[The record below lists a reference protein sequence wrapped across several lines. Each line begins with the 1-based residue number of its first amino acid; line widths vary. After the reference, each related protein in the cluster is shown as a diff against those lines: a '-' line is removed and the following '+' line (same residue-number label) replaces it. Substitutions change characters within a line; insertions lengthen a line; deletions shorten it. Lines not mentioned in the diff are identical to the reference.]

1 MTPLLGLFGIAA
13 LTLRFIPRFD
23 GSYKCGGSYN
33 LLMAHPANG
42 ERWRTLEGRYLYE
55 SPWCSFRLDEVR
67 LPDGAQI
74 EYGVLE
80 SAGFSAVVPVTEE
93 GSVVLVRQWRQP
105 VGGFTLELPGGG
117 VDKGKSPREAARRE
131 LLEETGYRA
140 EDLSHLVS
148 VHTSPG
154 RSTEVCHLFRCRA
167 VRTSSGP
174 RPEPTEFVSV
184 VELPLAEAVGKV
196 YSGDI
201 TAATSVL
208 GLLMV
213 SGGTAGGFAGESRRV
228 H

>member
-1 MTPLLGLFGIAA
+1 
-13 LTLRFIPRFD
+13 
-23 GSYKCGGSYN
+23 
-33 LLMAHPANG
+33 MAHFSDSG
-42 ERWRTLEGRYLYE
+42 RWRTLGEKYLYQ

-67 LPDGAQI
+67 LPDGAEI

-93 GSVVLVRQWRQP
+93 GGVVLVRQWRQP

-117 VDKGKSPREAARRE
+117 VDKGKDPREAARRE

-148 VHTSPG
+148 VRTSPG
-154 RSTEVCHLFRCRA
+154 RSTEVCHLFRCNA
-167 VRTSSGP
+167 VRQASGP
-174 RPEPTEFVSV
+174 RPEPTEFVSA
-184 VELPLAEAVGKV
+184 VELPLAAAVGKV
-196 YSGDI
+196 YSGEI

-213 SGGTAGGFAGESRRV
+213 SGEAAGGFAGESPRV